1 MGKFIH
7 LHVHSEYSLLDGLSK
22 TREIVRRVKELGMSS
37 VALTDHGS
45 MSGAVEFYKN
55 AVKEEIKPILG
66 VEAYITNRD
75 HRIKESRSESGS
87 HHLVLLAKNNEGY
100 RNLME
105 LTTIAHLEGYYYK
118 PRFDKDTF
126 TKHTKGIV
134 ASSAC
139 MKGEIASLLIEGEY
153 DKAKETARWF
163 SQLLGEDNY
172 YLEVQR
178 HQYEEYAS
186 KTEDHTIKGLLK
198 RVAENEKKVVEG
210 VVKLSRELGLP
221 MITTS
226 DAHYVSPE
234 AAVAQDVLVCVAT
247 GKNVS
252 DINRM
257 RYVDAPT
264 FYLHSTQEMTDL
276 FPEIPEAIENTSKI
290 AERCEVTLSL
300 DKWYFPE
307 FPIDQGKTYPEVLT
321 EKANEGARAIF
332 QTVPVEVQ
340 ERLDYELK
348 TINQKGYAPYFLIVS
363 DISRW
368 CFEHGIITN
377 TRGSAAGSLV
387 SYVLGIT
394 TINPLNYE
402 LPFERFLTPWRP
414 SPPDID
420 FDIADDRREEVITYI
435 IGKYGPLG
443 SQGFPMTIDRALE
456 TTPDLKALYDKDID
470 AKKVIDLAKQIEG
483 NARHVSVHA
492 AGVVIAPTKLTEF
505 TPLQLDPDGA
515 KVITQYDMDALDP
528 NVSPKEAIG
537 LLKFDLLGIRNLA
550 ILGRAVEIAK
560 QTTGKDIDLGKL
572 PLDDKKTFTMLAK
585 GETMGTFQLGG
596 SGMTR
601 YLKELKPTR
610 IEDLMAM
617 VALFRPGPM
626 SIIPDYIAR
635 KHNPSQVKYLDI
647 RMKEYLGKS
656 LGLLVYQ
663 DDVFMTA
670 IKIAGYSWEEADKFR
685 KAIGKKIPAEMAK
698 QKDKFVKGCIENGMN
713 EAKANELFGLIE
725 PFAAY
730 GFGKAHAASYGI
742 IAYQTSYMK
751 ANFPVEFMTA
761 LMTAES
767 GDTEKIAEAIGE
779 SRRMGIIVMP
789 PDINTSKIGFTIEN
803 NEKSLSSKAI
813 RFGLSAIKNVG
824 EAAISAILFARDKSG
839 AFLSLTDFCRRV
851 DGQKVNRKVLES
863 LIKTGALDKFGKR
876 AAMLASIDKIR
887 DRAGKN
893 SQNDNQGSLFGVDE
907 KSNLPGQVDDLEMVS
922 EFDKPELLAL
932 EKELLGFYLTE
943 HPLSGVLN
951 VISDLTTHKLAQI
964 LPEENVG
971 KNVKVGGIISEIRV
985 VVTKNSGQEMIF
997 AKLEDDTGSI
1007 GIIVFPKLYS
1017 GSREHWVKDKII
1029 IIEGKIDQREEE
1041 LSVIVDR
1048 VIPFDKSNPTLAK
1061 NESEESFDDNKSDTV
1076 IDKIIEVKIPKG
1088 TSPLSL
1094 VKLNS
1099 LLQVNRGG
1107 QNVTLS
1113 FENGKGEKRMVLPF
1127 GVNWS
1132 SSLQKEVDRI
1142 LNDKK

>member
-1 MGKFIH
+1 
-7 LHVHSEYSLLDGLSK
+7 
-22 TREIVRRVKELGMSS
+22 
-37 VALTDHGS
+37 
-45 MSGAVEFYKN
+45 
-55 AVKEEIKPILG
+55 
-66 VEAYITNRD
+66 
-75 HRIKESRSESGS
+75 
-87 HHLVLLAKNNEGY
+87 
-100 RNLME
+100 
-105 LTTIAHLEGYYYK
+105 
-118 PRFDKDTF
+118 
-126 TKHTKGIV
+126 
-134 ASSAC
+134 
-139 MKGEIASLLIEGEY
+139 
-153 DKAKETARWF
+153 
-163 SQLLGEDNY
+163 
-172 YLEVQR
+172 
-178 HQYEEYAS
+178 
-186 KTEDHTIKGLLK
+186 
-198 RVAENEKKVVEG
+198 
-210 VVKLSRELGLP
+210 
-221 MITTS
+221 
-226 DAHYVSPE
+226 
-234 AAVAQDVLVCVAT
+234 
-247 GKNVS
+247 
-252 DINRM
+252 
-257 RYVDAPT
+257 
-264 FYLHSTQEMTDL
+264 
-276 FPEIPEAIENTSKI
+276 
-290 AERCEVTLSL
+290 
-300 DKWYFPE
+300 
-307 FPIDQGKTYPEVLT
+307 
-321 EKANEGARAIF
+321 
-332 QTVPVEVQ
+332 
-340 ERLDYELK
+340 
-348 TINQKGYAPYFLIVS
+348 
-363 DISRW
+363 
-368 CFEHGIITN
+368 
-377 TRGSAAGSLV
+377 
-387 SYVLGIT
+387 
-394 TINPLNYE
+394 
-402 LPFERFLTPWRP
+402 
-414 SPPDID
+414 
-420 FDIADDRREEVITYI
+420 
-435 IGKYGPLG
+435 
-443 SQGFPMTIDRALE
+443 
-456 TTPDLKALYDKDID
+456 
-470 AKKVIDLAKQIEG
+470 
-483 NARHVSVHA
+483 
-492 AGVVIAPTKLTEF
+492 
-505 TPLQLDPDGA
+505 
-515 KVITQYDMDALDP
+515 
-528 NVSPKEAIG
+528 
-537 LLKFDLLGIRNLA
+537 
-550 ILGRAVEIAK
+550 
-560 QTTGKDIDLGKL
+560 
-572 PLDDKKTFTMLAK
+572 
-585 GETMGTFQLGG
+585 
-596 SGMTR
+596 
-601 YLKELKPTR
+601 
-610 IEDLMAM
+610 
-617 VALFRPGPM
+617 
-626 SIIPDYIAR
+626 
-635 KHNPSQVKYLDI
+635 
-647 RMKEYLGKS
+647 
-656 LGLLVYQ
+656 
-663 DDVFMTA
+663 
-670 IKIAGYSWEEADKFR
+670 
-685 KAIGKKIPAEMAK
+685 
-698 QKDKFVKGCIENGMN
+698 MN